1 MLFLVSLL
9 WLNAS
14 VSARSKTVA
23 SYTTDHDYLSALTA
37 ANQFLHA
44 WQSQDRETGLLMLSD
59 NAKRGIPED
68 RLQAFLSPGPEAAF
82 EIGRGKRLQTRRY
95 AFPVVLFGV
104 NRDGKTIRPHLSEL
118 VVARTG
124 KDDWAIDKLP

>member
-1 MLFLVSLL
+1 MLVTLPVC
-9 WLNAS
+9 
-14 VSARSKTVA
+14 ARSKAIA
-23 SYTTDHDYLSALTA
+23 SYTTDQDYLSALAA

-44 WQSQDRETGLLMLSD
+44 WQSQDQETGLVMLSD

-68 RLQAFLSPGPEAAF
+68 RLQTFLSPGPEAAF

-104 NRDGKTIRPHLSEL
+104 SRDGKTIRPRLSEL